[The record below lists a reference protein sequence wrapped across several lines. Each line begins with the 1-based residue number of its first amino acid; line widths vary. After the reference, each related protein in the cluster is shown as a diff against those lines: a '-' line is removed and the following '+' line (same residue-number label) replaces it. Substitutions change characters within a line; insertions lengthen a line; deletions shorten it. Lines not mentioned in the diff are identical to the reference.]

1 MWTRIT
7 PNTDTFYAVLG
18 SVIKK
23 VKSTDNLVITGNFN
37 VKTGTAAL
45 ESNIYKK
52 MTGIYGK
59 GKANSNGYILLEPA
73 KSQSLKITNTFFKH
87 KNRHRSTWKS
97 HSKSVKLKTYLEYS
111 RIESV
116 DIIIFA
122 SKITQMIPSTTQD
135 HTAKCVQNQITNSS

>member
-1 MWTRIT
+1 MELQRIQTEYRDLSVFSPNAGKCGKMWTRIT

-52 MTGIYGK
+52 QTGIYGK
-59 GKANSNGYILLEPA
+59 GKANSNGYILLKPA

-97 HSKSVKLKTYLEYS
+97 P
-111 RIESV
+111 I
-116 DIIIFA
+116 
-122 SKITQMIPSTTQD
+122 KISQT
-135 HTAKCVQNQITNSS
+135 